1 MEKKTF
7 TVSEINGLIEKK
19 LKMDPKLKNILV
31 KGEISNFKRHQSGT
45 LYFVI
50 KDETVLYAEDSFGLA
65 LEKATSNGL
74 EVGTFLIQECTEGDG
89 AYTQTYHSRV
99 IFA

>member
-31 KGEISNFKRHQSGT
+31 KG
-45 LYFVI
+45 
-50 KDETVLYAEDSFGLA
+50 
-65 LEKATSNGL
+65 
-74 EVGTFLIQECTEGDG
+74 
-89 AYTQTYHSRV
+89 
-99 IFA
+99 

>member
-1 MEKKTF
+1 MANLDTLQLDFKYF
-7 TVSEINGLIEKK
+7 IDNHDEIFANYPNKF
-19 LKMDPKLKNILV
+19 V
-31 KGEISNFKRHQSGT
+31 
-45 LYFVI
+45 VI
-50 KDETVLYAEDSFGLA
+50 KDETVLYAEDSFELA